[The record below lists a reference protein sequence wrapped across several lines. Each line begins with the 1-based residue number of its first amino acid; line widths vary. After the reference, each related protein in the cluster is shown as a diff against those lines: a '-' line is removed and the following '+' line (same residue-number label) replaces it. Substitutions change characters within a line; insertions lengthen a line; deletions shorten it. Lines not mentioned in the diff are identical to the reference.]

1 MTLANSSRAVSSRRP
16 KILVIDDSRLIRMA
30 AQKILAQDYDVVLA
44 EDGEQGWQEINQ
56 DDSFQI
62 VFSDLTMPRLDG
74 FALLKRIR
82 QSSDQRLK
90 NIPLIIM
97 TTETDDENRRET
109 ALQLGATDFISKPF
123 NSIDLKARA
132 KAHVTSEE
140 ITRELKRKADL
151 LEHNAHRDALTG
163 LNNRSYLMEKLWQD
177 CSYSI
182 RHDKP
187 VSLLRM
193 DIDAFNQYF
202 VQHGKSFANEVIKKI
217 ASIISLNLRS
227 EDTAARIGLS
237 TFIVVRPGS
246 DTEASVVA
254 ASQIR
259 EQVQS
264 TIFKLGEQLIS
275 VTLLTAVFT
284 PFLTSDFNINDLLT
298 KLDKLVLYS
307 IDRTENNGPASSEI
321 VYEDAWTMAQQQA
334 LVQACQLPGFDEA
347 LKLLARGE
355 KDKVIACLPQMLI
368 KLKPLFELAD
378 EKQIQDFISSLAFVG
393 VGPQ

>member
-1 MTLANSSRAVSSRRP
+1 MNQVNAQKTVSTSRP
-16 KILVIDDSRLIRMA
+16 KILVIDDSRLIRVA
-30 AQKILAQDYDVVLA
+30 AQKILVQDYDVVLA
-44 EDGEQGWQEINQ
+44 EDGEQGWQEIKN

-74 FALLKRIR
+74 FALLKRVR
-82 QSSDQRLK
+82 QSSNQRLK

-97 TTETDDENRRET
+97 TTETDDEDRRET

-177 CSYSI
+177 CSYSV
-182 RHDKP
+182 RHEQP
-187 VSLLRM
+187 VSMLRL

-202 VQHGKSFANEVIKKI
+202 VQYGKAFANEVIKKI
-217 ASIISLNLRS
+217 ASIISLHLRS

-237 TFIVVRPGS
+237 TFIMVRPGS
-246 DTEASVVA
+246 DTESSIVV

-259 EQVQS
+259 DQVQE
-264 TIFKLGEQLIS
+264 TIFEVGEKKVS
-275 VTLLTAVFT
+275 VALLAAVYT
-284 PFLTSDFNINDLLT
+284 PSLATEFNINDLLT
-298 KLDKLVLYS
+298 ELDQLILHS
-307 IDRTENNGPASSEI
+307 IDRADDEGKVSSEI
-321 VYEDAWTMAQQQA
+321 VYKDAWTMAQQQA
-334 LVQACQLPGFDEA
+334 LQQACQLPGFDEA
-347 LKLLARGE
+347 LKLLSLGE
-355 KDKVIACLPQMLI
+355 TDRVLSCLPKMLG
-368 KLKPLFELAD
+368 KLQPLFALAS
-378 EKQIQDFISSLAFVG
+378 EKQLQEFFDSLNKK
-393 VGPQ
+393 

>member
-1 MTLANSSRAVSSRRP
+1 MNPANAPIAVSTSRP
-16 KILVIDDSRLIRMA
+16 KILVIDDSRLIRVA
-30 AQKILAQDYDVVLA
+30 AQKILSQDYEVVLA
-44 EDGEQGWQEINQ
+44 EDGEQGWQEIKQ
-56 DDSFQI
+56 DASFQI

-82 QSSDQRLK
+82 QSSNQRLK
-90 NIPLIIM
+90 NIPMIIM
-97 TTETDDENRRET
+97 TTETDDEDRRET

-182 RHDKP
+182 RHEKP

-202 VQHGKSFANEVIKKI
+202 VKHGKAFANEVIKKI
-217 ASIISLNLRS
+217 ASIISLHLRS

-237 TFIVVRPGS
+237 TFVVVRPGS
-246 DTEASVVA
+246 DTEASMVV

-259 EQVQS
+259 EQVQA
-264 TIFKLGEQLIS
+264 TVFELGDKSIS
-275 VTLLTAVFT
+275 VTLLAAVYT
-284 PFLTSDFNINDLLT
+284 PSLAAEFNTNDLLT
-298 KLDKLVLYS
+298 ELDQLILHS
-307 IDRTENNGPASSEI
+307 IDRAEDNGKVSSEI
-321 VYEDAWTMAQQQA
+321 VYKDAWTMAQQQA
-334 LVQACQLPGFDEA
+334 LQQACQLPGFDEA
-347 LKLLARGE
+347 LKLLSHGE
-355 KDKVIACLPQMLI
+355 TEKITACLPKMLL
-368 KLKPLFELAD
+368 KLKPLFELAS
-378 EKQIQDFISSLAFVG
+378 EKQLQDFLDG
-393 VGPQ
+393 LNKN